1 MRYLIR
7 QRRDKLVDMLS
18 FRYFHSGRVHKEER
32 DGDDGGGYGGEKE
45 TGILLAGDGAFNI
58 HIPNENVQQRPWL
71 NITRNF

>member
-1 MRYLIR
+1 MICS
-7 QRRDKLVDMLS
+7 V
-18 FRYFHSGRVHKEER
+18 SGIFIAAEYTKKR
-32 DGDDGGGYGGEKE
+32 DGDDGSGDGGEKE